1 MNAHGLF
8 VLQLAYLETCSLL
21 EIVIMCMQRS
31 GLFYLVSTGL
41 TSYENLGKVFKFHD
55 SPFYLLNKV
64 LRTLPVQMLSFY
76 D

>member
-8 VLQLAYLETCSLL
+8 VLQLAFLETCSLL
-21 EIVIMCMQRS
+21 EIVIMSIQRS
-31 GLFYLVSTGL
+31 GLVYLVSKVL

-64 LRTLPVQMLSFY
+64 LRTLPVQILSFY

>member
-1 MNAHGLF
+1 MLMVGWF
-8 VLQLAYLETCSLL
+8 VLQLAFLETCSLL
-21 EIVIMCMQRS
+21 EIVIMSMQRS
-31 GLFYLVSTGL
+31 GLVSLVSTVL

-64 LRTLPVQMLSFY
+64 LRTLPVQSLSFY